1 MQTELKLSTPK
12 GSRQFSTS
20 ASRLSL
26 LLEEWKQSS
35 SKRPRHFSTYPK
47 LRQEALTTS
56 ENQAVSPGHIFDL
69 PALPLPPNSNLKHR
83 YDPMVKQF
91 TNLMMRDGKL
101 SRAQR
106 VCPSVPLI
114 SRKSSGQHPRPMAAY
129 TNYLR

>member
-1 MQTELKLSTPK
+1 MQEELKQSTPK

-20 ASRLSL
+20 APRLSL
-26 LLEEWKQSS
+26 LQEEWKQSS
-35 SKRPRHFSTYPK
+35 SKMPRHFSTYPK

-83 YDPMVKQF
+83 YNPMVKQF
-91 TNLMMRDGKL
+91 TSLMMRDGKL
-101 SRAQR
+101 SKAQR
-106 VCPSVPLI
+106 VCPSIPLI
-114 SRKSSGQHPRPMAAY
+114 SRKSSGQRSHPMAVL